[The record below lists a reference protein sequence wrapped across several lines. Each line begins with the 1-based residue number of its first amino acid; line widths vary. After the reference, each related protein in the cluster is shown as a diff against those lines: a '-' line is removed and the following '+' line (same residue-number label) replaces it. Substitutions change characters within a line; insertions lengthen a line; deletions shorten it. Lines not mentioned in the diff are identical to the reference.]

1 MKAILTNGREI
12 VDATEVK
19 DASELLELNRVA
31 YLAAGRSFIWRAIP
45 CNSNGEPSG
54 NAVHANVGAYTH
66 GNPTA

>member
-12 VDATEVK
+12 IDATEVGS
-19 DASELLELNRVA
+19 AEELLKLNRIA
-31 YLAAGRSFIWRAIP
+31 MIAAGRGFIWRAIP

-66 GNPTA
+66 GNSTA